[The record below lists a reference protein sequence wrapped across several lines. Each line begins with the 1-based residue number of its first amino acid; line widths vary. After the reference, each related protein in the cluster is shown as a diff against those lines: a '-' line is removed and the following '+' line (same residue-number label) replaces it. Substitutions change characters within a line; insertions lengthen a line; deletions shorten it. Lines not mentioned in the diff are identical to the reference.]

1 MKAKGN
7 IVVKYAS
14 GGIGKQLIAK
24 TWKGRP
30 YVASFPYYPDNRK
43 FSEKQLDHQ
52 LRFRRASSYAKG
64 LIDRQL
70 VPESYERVA
79 ERKRLTVYNVAIKDF
94 FHPPDVFS
102 IDLQEYSGNKGEEI
116 LVETLDDVEVVA
128 VHVVLKRDDQVVE
141 EGDAVQDEYNV
152 AVWHYTTQKD
162 NGVEGTIVEAYAE
175 DLPGNVTKGEVEL

>member
-14 GGIGKQLIAK
+14 GGVGKQLVAK

-30 YVASFPYYPDNRK
+30 YLASFPYYPDDRK

-52 LRFRRASSYAKG
+52 MRFRRASSYAKG
-64 LIDRQL
+64 LIDRGL
-70 VPESYERVA
+70 VPESYERIA
-79 ERKRLTVYNVAIKDF
+79 ARKRLTVYNVAIKDF
-94 FHPPDVFS
+94 FNPPDIFS
-102 IDLQEYSGNKGEEI
+102 IDVQEYTGRKGEEI
-116 LVETLDDVEVVA
+116 LVETLDDVAVEA
-128 VHVVLKRDDQVVE
+128 VHVVLKREDKVIE

-152 AVWHYTTQKD
+152 AAWHYTTQKN
-162 NGVEGTIVEAYAE
+162 NGIEGTIIEAYAE